1 MDVPNLDN
9 LTDIG
14 LRGGVDMRP
23 TLLRALTDLYTHKLA
38 HTPDEECRYTEL
50 AMRLLDSVD
59 AQTRAAVAVRLSKHL
74 SPPLRVIQHLAN
86 DLPDVA
92 APLRSHP
99 LLQHAVQTREPAPS
113 AATIADGPRPAPAKP
128 DEPETHVADS
138 FRIVD
143 LTIAHELNEMF
154 FTADATERRLILLN
168 LHIVAPIPAGHVAV
182 SRDPAVGEYLEA
194 AALRRNRE
202 EFVQHL
208 APALR
213 IPPEQARRIIRDDLG
228 EPLAVAAKALGTPR
242 DVLHRLLMFVNPAVG
257 LSVNLVHTL
266 AALYDEMAS
275 QAAEGMVAIWQSL
288 RVEERAKPAHQPLFY
303 DDQAQDRA
311 RHTSATVRRTSI
323 AAVPN
328 QRRDA
333 S

>member
-23 TLLRALTDLYTHKLA
+23 TLLRVLTDLYTHKLA
-38 HTPDEECRYTEL
+38 HTPEEERHYTEL

-59 AQTRAAVAVRLSKHL
+59 AQTRTSVAARLARHL
-74 SPPLRVIQHLAN
+74 SPPLRVIQRLAN

-92 APLRSHP
+92 APLRSHR
-99 LLQHAVQTREPAPS
+99 LLQPAAQIFEPTPS
-113 AATIADGPRPAPAKP
+113 VLAEVPHSAQPIPARR
-128 DEPETHVADS
+128 DVSGSHSYRVIDS
-138 FRIVD
+138 A
-143 LTIAHELNEMF
+143 IAHELNEMF
-154 FTADATERRLILLN
+154 FAADADERRLILLN
-168 LHIVAPIPAGHVAV
+168 LPIVAPIPAGHITV
-182 SRDPAVGEYLEA
+182 SRDRATAEHLEG
-194 AALRRNRE
+194 AALGRNRDQ
-202 EFVQHL
+202 FVEYL

-213 IPPEQARRIIRDDLG
+213 IPHEQARRIIRDDLG
-228 EPLAVAAKALGTPR
+228 EPLAVAAKALSTPR
-242 DVLHRLLMFVNPAVG
+242 DVVYRLLMFVNPVVG
-257 LSVNLVHTL
+257 LSAARVHTL
-266 AALYDEMAS
+266 AALYDELTS

-288 RVEERAKPAHQPLFY
+288 RVEERVKPAHQPLFY

-311 RHTSATVRRTSI
+311 RHTPSTVRRTSI